1 MTVKR
6 GLVNLDYTQDK
17 DPGWS
22 GIDPVL
28 GIGRET
34 SYCVKGRRGCRIYD
48 SATS

>member
-22 GIDPVL
+22 GIESGL
-28 GIGRET
+28 GYREGNKLLR
-34 SYCVKGRRGCRIYD
+34 KGQERLQNI
-48 SATS
+48 